1 MIFKL
6 ILNFSD
12 DKIKCSY
19 LLCILS
25 GRWFQ
30 FCLVA
35 RKKFDNVSLLHVYH
49 HSIMPINV
57 WFGVRFIPGG
67 HGTFFGLINAFV
79 HIIMY
84 TYYLISGLGPRF
96 KKYVWW
102 KIYVTKLQLA
112 QFGVVLLHSA
122 QLLFRNECDYPIIFA
137 YVIIVQAI
145 IFLAFFSEF
154 YIKAYLK
161 SSKTKVK
168 KVRD

>member
-1 MIFKL
+1 MT
-6 ILNFSD
+6 
-12 DKIKCSY
+12 Y
-19 LLCILS
+19 LDNLQMVYCTWICLVS
-25 GRWFQ
+25 KFVDFIDT

>member
-102 KIYVTKLQLA
+102 KIYVTKLQLS

-122 QLLFRNECDYPIIFA
+122 QLVPIKSVHTWNNFH
-137 YVIIVQAI
+137 
-145 IFLAFFSEF
+145 
-154 YIKAYLK
+154 IKSCPWKWFIRRCNTTVNPLEALLM
-161 SSKTKVK
+161 
-168 KVRD
+168 

>member
-1 MIFKL
+1 MNCFENSLFELHIHWPNVIEELNITFQVNPRHFENVKILALNYQQLFLYSKL
-6 ILNFSD
+6 KLST
-12 DKIKCSY
+12 IKMTY
-19 LLCILS
+19 LDNLQMVYCTWICLVS
-25 GRWFQ
+25 KFVDFIDT

-96 KKYVWW
+96 KKYVW
-102 KIYVTKLQLA
+102 
-112 QFGVVLLHSA
+112 
-122 QLLFRNECDYPIIFA
+122 
-137 YVIIVQAI
+137 
-145 IFLAFFSEF
+145 
-154 YIKAYLK
+154 
-161 SSKTKVK
+161 
-168 KVRD
+168 